1 MEAGGEGGLD
11 RAMSDSLFTLGH
23 RQPVGIIGSSE
34 QAPGSAAYET
44 AYQVSRALARAGLAV
59 ICGGQSGIMEA
70 ACKGARD
77 GGGLGIA
84 VLPVLDPS
92 AANEYA
98 TLVLS
103 TDLGKAQDPI
113 AATPRDVSRNRV
125 IASAS
130 LCLVAVSGGVGTAN
144 EIKHALAFGKTVF
157 GLCGSPPP
165 EVAWD
170 EGSGRY
176 HREDEAAAVVEK
188 ILKLAGISS

>member
-1 MEAGGEGGLD
+1 
-11 RAMSDSLFTLGH
+11 MSNTVFTLAH
-23 RQPVGIIGSSE
+23 RQPVGIIGSSTQE
-34 QAPGSAAYET
+34 PGSAAYET
-44 AYQVSRALARAGLAV
+44 AYDVSRALARRGLAI

-84 VLPVLDPS
+84 VLPVLEPS
-92 AANEYA
+92 AANDYA
-98 TLVLS
+98 ALVLP

-113 AATPRDVSRNRV
+113 IGSPRDVSRNRV
-125 IASAS
+125 IASAAF
-130 LCLVAVSGGVGTAN
+130 CLVAVSGGVGTAN

-165 EVAWD
+165 ERTGH

-176 HREDEAAAVVEK
+176 HREDDAAAVVEK
-188 ILKLAGISS
+188 VLGLADISA